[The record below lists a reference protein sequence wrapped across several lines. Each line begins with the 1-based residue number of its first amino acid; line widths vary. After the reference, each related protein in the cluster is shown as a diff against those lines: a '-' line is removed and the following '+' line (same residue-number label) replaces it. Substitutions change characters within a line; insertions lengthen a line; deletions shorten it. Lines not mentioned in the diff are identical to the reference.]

1 MATFWENYL
10 TWDEKGQRFVIEN
23 DSVHEGSG
31 ENTNGCVSLALCRLT
46 FELALDMSKHLD
58 RDADRRKN
66 WTHILDHLS
75 KYTFQERSGKKVF
88 RYTEKGLDWFPRNT
102 LGIQQIY
109 PAGQIHLDSDPELL
123 RISKN
128 TIEVMDRWIDFNG
141 SNSFFPA
148 AVRVGYDPLII
159 LGELRGYVGMA
170 RPNGFFDRKNMHAIE
185 SCSTVP
191 NTINEML
198 CMGHKGVIRLFAVW
212 PKTQDAAFA
221 NIRCWGAF
229 LVSGA
234 LRGGVVRDVSIVS
247 EKGGDCTVVNPWGA
261 EPVQLIR
268 NGKAAETVAGERV
281 TFGTVPDEVIGLV
294 VSSRELPTGP
304 GMEHDVAGEKT
315 LSFTG
320 GR

>member
-1 MATFWENYL
+1 
-10 TWDEKGQRFVIEN
+10 
-23 DSVHEGSG
+23 
-31 ENTNGCVSLALCRLT
+31 
-46 FELALDMSKHLD
+46 
-58 RDADRRKN
+58 
-66 WTHILDHLS
+66 
-75 KYTFQERSGKKVF
+75 
-88 RYTEKGLDWFPRNT
+88 
-102 LGIQQIY
+102 
-109 PAGQIHLDSDPELL
+109 
-123 RISKN
+123 
-128 TIEVMDRWIDFNG
+128 
-141 SNSFFPA
+141 
-148 AVRVGYDPLII
+148 
-159 LGELRGYVGMA
+159 
-170 RPNGFFDRKNMHAIE
+170 
-185 SCSTVP
+185 VP

-212 PKTQDAAFA
+212 PRTQDAAFA

-234 LRGGVVRDVSIVS
+234 LKGGVVGDVSIVS

-261 EPVQLIR
+261 EPIQLIR